1 MNLLRPLL
9 VLATLGMAPPSAPAS
24 APVAST
30 LTVFAAA
37 SLTEVFEELGAL
49 FRRRHPGITLRFN
62 FAGSHQLAAQLEYG
76 ARADVFASADQR
88 WMERV
93 HDQGLTDGD
102 PVIFAHNHLVV
113 ILPAANPAGIVRLE
127 DLGRPGI
134 KLILAA
140 EEAPV
145 GAYTRAVLRKLSSQP
160 GNGADYEGRVLA
172 NVVSEE
178 ENVKGVV
185 AKVQLG
191 EADAGLVY
199 RSDVTRGIASR
210 LRVLEIPHAANMVAS
225 YPIATLAGSEAPAAA
240 RAFVEL
246 TRDPEARA
254 VLERH
259 GFTVPPAAP

>member
-1 MNLLRPLL
+1 MSLLRTLL
-9 VLATLGMAPPSAPAS
+9 VLASLGVAPSAAQVHG
-24 APVAST
+24 PVAST

-37 SLTEVFEELGAL
+37 SLTEVFEELGTV

-62 FAGSHQLAAQLEYG
+62 FAGSQQLAAQLEYG

-88 WMERV
+88 WMARV
-93 HDQGLTDGD
+93 EAQGLAACR

-113 ILPAANPAGIVRLE
+113 ILPAANPAGITGLE

-140 EEAPV
+140 EEVPV
-145 GAYTRAVLRKLSSQP
+145 GAYSRAVLRRLSRHP
-160 GNGADYEGRVLA
+160 GNGADYERRVLA
-172 NVVSEE
+172 NIVSEE

-199 RSDVTRGIASR
+199 RSDVTPEIASR
-210 LRVLEIPHAANMVAS
+210 LRVLEIPPPANIVAS
-225 YPIATLAGSEAPAAA
+225 YPIVALAASGAPAAA
-240 RAFVEL
+240 RAFVDL
-246 TRDPEARA
+246 ATGAEARA
-254 VLERH
+254 ALERH